1 MAPFGRVVDV
11 SSQEAIDGRCGQE
24 THLQAAVVAACE
36 AGFAL
41 IADEIRFDGNAVAGL
56 EVRHGGVR
64 GQDHAGGFVTKDMC
78 VRYDHGAD
86 ASGVPEV
93 DV

>member
-1 MAPFGRVVDV
+1 MVDV
-11 SSQEAIDGRCGQE
+11 SSQKAIDGGCGQE
-24 THLQAAVVAACE
+24 THVQAAVVAARE

-41 IADEIRFDGNAVAGL
+41 VADEIRFDGNAVAFF
-56 EVRHGGVR
+56 EVRDGGVR
-64 GQDHAGGFVTKDMC
+64 GQDHTGGFVTEDMC